1 MKLFLDSADTSAI
14 KQYAHIISGVTTNP
28 TLIMKSG
35 RDFREVVNEI
45 CSIVDGPI
53 SAEAT
58 AEDAD
63 GMFKEA
69 QELSSW
75 HKNITV
81 KIPMTEE
88 GIKATRLCADAGI
101 KTNVTLIFSAPQA
114 LLAAVAGASFVSPF
128 LGRLDDIGEDG
139 LALVR
144 EITGIYKN
152 YSFGTEVI
160 AASIRNPVHVVECA
174 KAGAH
179 IATIP
184 PKVMAQLYNHPLTD
198 KGVKAFLTDWENAK
212 K

>member
-1 MKLFLDSADTSAI
+1 MKLFLDTADVSEI
-14 KQYAHIISGVTTNP
+14 KKYAHLLSGVTTNP
-28 TLIMKSG
+28 SLIMKSG
-35 RDFREVVNEI
+35 RNFREVVDEI

-58 AEDAD
+58 AEDS
-63 GMFKEA
+63 GTMFKEA

-75 HKNITV
+75 HKNIVV

-101 KTNVTLIFSAPQA
+101 STNVTLIFSTPQA
-114 LLAAVAGASFVSPF
+114 ILAAVAGASFVSPF
-128 LGRLDDIGEDG
+128 LGRLDDVGEDG
-139 LALVR
+139 VALVQ
-144 EITGIYKN
+144 EIMDVYGN
-152 YSFGTEVI
+152 YAFNTEVI
-160 AASIRNPVHVVECA
+160 AASIRNPLHVVDCA
-174 KAGAH
+174 QAGAD

-198 KGVKAFLTDWENAK
+198 IGVKRFLEDWANAK